1 MNANDQTVNDGPT
14 SSAFDHWRYLEGVR
28 TKRILAFLIDYLMVA
43 MLVVFAAIVIF
54 FVGFITL
61 GAGWLLYLILAPLV
75 ALSYVAWTM
84 GGPNQATWGM
94 QMMRIKLVSY
104 DGQSIDWMT
113 AIVHAV
119 LFWATTVVFAPLLL
133 APLFLEHK
141 RMLHDLAL
149 GTVVVR
155 SDVDV

>member
-1 MNANDQTVNDGPT
+1 MNTDGQTYSEDAMDKAY
-14 SSAFDHWRYLEGVR
+14 SDWRYFDGVR
-28 TKRILAFLIDYLMVA
+28 TKRILAFLIDYVMVGV
-43 MLVVFAAIVIF
+43 LVSISAVIIF

-61 GAGWLLYLILAPLV
+61 GAGWLLYAILVPLV
-75 ALSYVAWTM
+75 ALSYIAWTM

-94 QMMRIKLVSY
+94 QMMGIKLVRY

-113 AIVHAV
+113 ALVHAV
-119 LFWATTVVFAPLLL
+119 LFWATTVIFAPLLL

-149 GTVVVR
+149 GTLVVR
-155 SDVDV
+155 SPV

>member
-1 MNANDQTVNDGPT
+1 MDKAYSDCRY
-14 SSAFDHWRYLEGVR
+14 FDGVR
-28 TKRILAFLIDYLMVA
+28 TKRILAFLIDYVMVGV
-43 MLVVFAAIVIF
+43 LVSISAVIIF

-61 GAGWLLYLILAPLV
+61 GAGWLLYAILVPLV
-75 ALSYVAWTM
+75 ALSYIAWTM

-94 QMMRIKLVSY
+94 QMMGIKLARY

-113 AIVHAV
+113 ALVHAV
-119 LFWATTVVFAPLLL
+119 LFWATTVIFAPLLL

-155 SDVDV
+155 SQV